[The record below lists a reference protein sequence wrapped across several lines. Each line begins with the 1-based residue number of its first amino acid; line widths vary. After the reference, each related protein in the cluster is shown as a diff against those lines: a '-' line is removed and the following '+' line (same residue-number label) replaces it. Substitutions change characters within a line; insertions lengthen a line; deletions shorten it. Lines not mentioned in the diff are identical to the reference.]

1 MEDWLD
7 KTIWYGYPIVVE
19 DRFRDSESSF
29 AAPWVEG
36 LHGTLGCRDIFHRAD
51 GKSKGVKWVRC
62 MKFENSNQRWRNSLE
77 GDKVTGVNGRLSRGW
92 RAGYRGEPSRGNSRW
107 LDDLC
112 CKNKIEDMK
121 DSIVNII
128 KRNRRY
134 YFYRNYSFK
143 IALTFSSFS
152 LRREIF
158 LYL

>member
-1 MEDWLD
+1 
-7 KTIWYGYPIVVE
+7 
-19 DRFRDSESSF
+19 
-29 AAPWVEG
+29 
-36 LHGTLGCRDIFHRAD
+36 
-51 GKSKGVKWVRC
+51 

-158 LYL
+158 LFIIRSEIDLFVLRRLTMKIVEEVNRKLGLKLLFKNGTSSTNEIFFIREAYEKFVCSK